1 MNGFGR
7 APRQTSDAFQGSRE
21 GLSPSQRIF
30 VEGDS
35 KEREMNALDLF
46 QLRGMGRL
54 LRREEIAFA
63 IAFLVDASTWGTGQL
78 VMVDASYNTAR
89 QKR

>member
-1 MNGFGR
+1 
-7 APRQTSDAFQGSRE
+7 
-21 GLSPSQRIF
+21 
-30 VEGDS
+30 
-35 KEREMNALDLF
+35 MNALDLF